1 MRHQPGLA
9 YATRHET
16 FQQAKNIPFETNSE
30 KEKTTATRVKP
41 PCEKV
46 EIHKSEMSLKTQPSV
61 EFRKNS
67 AAPYLNFE

>member
-30 KEKTTATRVKP
+30 KEKTTATRAKPLCGRVDALNVKVYIE
-41 PCEKV
+41 CKAEQNNQDV
-46 EIHKSEMSLKTQPSV
+46 E
-61 EFRKNS
+61 
-67 AAPYLNFE
+67 

>member
-30 KEKTTATRVKP
+30 KEKTTATRAKP
-41 PCEKV
+41 PCGKLDALNV
-46 EIHKSEMSLKTQPSV
+46 KF
-61 EFRKNS
+61 EFGCG
-67 AAPYLNFE
+67 